1 MRPPARPRAAGPAR
15 PRPAGQGSAQQG
27 TTPRAPETKATR
39 ARGAAARGAE
49 AQGPA
54 QESAARASEPDGSGR
69 ETSAERYPAGH
80 RSAEP
85 QPAEQQLAQRR
96 QARTPARASR
106 PETGREPSSGIRD
119 GVVSDQLADRLAERT
134 AMARYRVWR
143 RIGWTLLAAAVV
155 AGLVWVTFFSSLLAL
170 DPQQVRVTGQGTT
183 VDVGQV
189 REAAKDEAGVPLPR
203 IDTVGL
209 REQILA
215 MNAVKDVRITRAWP
229 DGLDVVLTSRE
240 PVAAVPQPGDV
251 YALMDAEG
259 VRVGT
264 AQDVPEDLPSI
275 VVPLSDA
282 EPGRR
287 ALDAALEVL
296 GALPPVLAADIRTV
310 SAATQDDVRT
320 TLSDGRVIRWGSGA
334 QVPLKIRV
342 AQTLLRAEPS
352 ATTIDVSSPGLPVT
366 S

>member
-27 TTPRAPETKATR
+27 TTPRAPETKAPE
-39 ARGAAARGAE
+39 ARGAARGAE

-54 QESAARASEPDGSGR
+54 QESASPAPEPDRFGR
-69 ETSAERYPAGH
+69 EASAEL
-80 RSAEP
+80 
-85 QPAEQQLAQRR
+85 QPAEQRFAQRR

-106 PETGREPSSGIRD
+106 PDTGREPSGVRD

-134 AMARYRVWR
+134 AMARHRVWR

-155 AGLVWVTFFSSLLAL
+155 AGLVWATFFSSLLAL
-170 DPQQVRVTGQGTT
+170 DPQQVRVSGQGTT

-189 REAAKDEAGVPLPR
+189 REAATDEAGVPLPR
-203 IDTVGL
+203 IDTVRL
-209 REQILA
+209 REEILA

-264 AQDVPEDLPSI
+264 AEDVPEDLPSI

-296 GALPPVLAADIRTV
+296 GALPPTLAADIRTV